1 MDNALRS
8 ICLRAYSGGKT
19 GPLAGGEGSGWI
31 KGKGGNRSNIM
42 FGEGLKKI
50 QVKGKQDGRKAF
62 LRTSHSSIDPQ
73 HRTTFYAMQVGRSI

>member
-42 FGEGLKKI
+42 FGEG
-50 QVKGKQDGRKAF
+50 
-62 LRTSHSSIDPQ
+62 
-73 HRTTFYAMQVGRSI
+73 